1 MSFYVAIPSYVRPEF
16 PGNKTNAYKVRL
28 ATPLKLPGDG
38 WRVGLAAA
46 SLPNSR
52 ADLYRLME
60 RTQDDVIL
68 AARSRMERLAANG
81 NPHTVST
88 SIQFKTLLQ
97 DPSTSDGVSLMKA
110 LLSIMDRDQQDTV
123 FAGQEGKLF
132 DKFRITYTWEGDEL
146 VLEDKLWDSIVYSGA
161 VCMQFSVG
169 VKFAKL
175 MGWLRGPKNNA
186 YTLGPNLR
194 RLPPYDESEKSYSP
208 LTKTELSG
216 NAVWKVENNL
226 LKLSLRARWHFVNLN
241 VAFRQVVGEPTRT
254 LHVYTNVNNSTTIG
268 DQVTA
273 LLREIRF
280 QQTEQGVV
288 YFEPLHVQ
296 YVPCSR
302 RVLEIVEVE
311 VAETDGQPALFD
323 EEGATI
329 ITLHFRRG

>member
-1 MSFYVAIPSYVRPEF
+1 
-16 PGNKTNAYKVRL
+16 
-28 ATPLKLPGDG
+28 
-38 WRVGLAAA
+38 
-46 SLPNSR
+46 
-52 ADLYRLME
+52 
-60 RTQDDVIL
+60 
-68 AARSRMERLAANG
+68 
-81 NPHTVST
+81 
-88 SIQFKTLLQ
+88 
-97 DPSTSDGVSLMKA
+97 
-110 LLSIMDRDQQDTV
+110 
-123 FAGQEGKLF
+123 
-132 DKFRITYTWEGDEL
+132 
-146 VLEDKLWDSIVYSGA
+146 
-161 VCMQFSVG
+161 MQFSVG

-175 MGWLRGPKNNA
+175 MDWLRGPKNNA

-194 RLPPYDESEKSYSP
+194 PLPPYDESERSYSP

-216 NAVWKVENNL
+216 NVVWKVENNL

-323 EEGATI
+323 DGGATI